1 MTDAN
6 QRTTQALVHCEP
18 TTTWLAGLIGLVLGL
33 TLSPQSVF
41 GHSLYLFT
49 TVEGEQIV
57 GRVYLRGGTGIGDV
71 AVKIYR
77 DGQQVVSEVRTDR
90 DGRFT
95 FRPPCR
101 GDYLF
106 RAVTADGHTA
116 EGQIAASDLPTTQPP
131 CEGAQNASQPKQ
143 GQPSQAERPSTAV
156 GHATESPPQ
165 SSSTSNRDG
174 LHADGSLSE
183 TSPSDDTSF
192 SDQSADHSLSREIA
206 SLRTQVVK
214 LREDLQAF
222 QSAVR
227 IRDVLGGIG
236 YILGLMGVAFYVAGR
251 KHRAPGDR
259 SSGQQS

>member
-6 QRTTQALVHCEP
+6 HRATQALLHGKP
-18 TTTWLAGLIGLVLGL
+18 TTKWLAGLIGLGLGL
-33 TLSPQSVF
+33 ILFPQTVF

-57 GRVYLRGGTGIGDV
+57 GRVYLRGGTGLGDV
-71 AVKIYR
+71 VVKIYR
-77 DGQQVVSEVRTDR
+77 DGQQLVGEVHTNRE
-90 DGRFT
+90 GRFT

-116 EGQIAASDLPTTQPP
+116 EGQIVASDLPTTQPP
-131 CEGAQNASQPKQ
+131 CEGTRDISQPN
-143 GQPSQAERPSTAV
+143 PSQPVLAQSPSTAARPAA
-156 GHATESPPQ
+156 GSPPQ
-165 SSSTSNRDG
+165 SSSTSKSAGPHTDN
-174 LHADGSLSE
+174 SLTE
-183 TSPSDDTSF
+183 TSPSGNSSF
-192 SDQSADHSLSREIA
+192 GEQSVDHSLSREVA

-251 KHRAPGDR
+251 KNRAPGNR
-259 SSGQQS
+259 SSGQES